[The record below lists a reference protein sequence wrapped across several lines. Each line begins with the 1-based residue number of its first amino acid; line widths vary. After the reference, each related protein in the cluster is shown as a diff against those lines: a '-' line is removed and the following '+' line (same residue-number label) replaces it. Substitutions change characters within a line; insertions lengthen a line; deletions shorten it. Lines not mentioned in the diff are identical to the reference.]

1 MKKRQPSY
9 PPELKAEV
17 VLEALSGD
25 KTIAQI
31 GVERGIHQT
40 SINGW
45 IREARAKLPAIFK
58 GEIQEPEVALQKEI
72 DRLHQK
78 IGQQAVENDFL
89 KKAYGRWKQ

>member
-1 MKKRQPSY
+1 MKKRKQSY
-9 PPELKAEV
+9 PADLKAEV
-17 VLEALSGD
+17 VLAVLSGE

-31 GVERGIHQT
+31 GIERGIHQT

-45 IREARAKLPAIFK
+45 VREARSKLPAIFK

-72 DRLHQK
+72 ERLHQK

-89 KKAYGRWKQ
+89 KKAYGKWKS